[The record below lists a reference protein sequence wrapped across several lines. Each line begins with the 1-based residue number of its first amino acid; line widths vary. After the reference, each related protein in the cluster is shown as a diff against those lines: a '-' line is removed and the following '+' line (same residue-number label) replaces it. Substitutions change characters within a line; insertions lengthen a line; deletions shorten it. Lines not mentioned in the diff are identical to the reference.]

1 VKRRTCLIVLLCF
14 AACGPALGQP
24 RGGILKVR
32 LSNGT
37 TGGPGRAEKVT
48 LFRLRDGMV
57 PVKEA
62 GPVEGSFQM
71 DGIEVEGERPML
83 LQVTSRG
90 VNYNEPVQFGRGYE
104 AEAEITV
111 YDVFSQW
118 NERDLELETTRVL
131 LRREGERLLVDEV
144 HVVENRSSPPK
155 TYHDPN
161 GGFRFHIPTGSLREL
176 RSVSARGESGMPVP
190 QQASPLPDGSGYV
203 TRTAFKPGETELVVS
218 YEVDYSGSGYR
229 MESRV
234 FYPLP
239 EYYVFVAPP
248 DVKVEASG
256 WENLGLEPEG
266 RFAAF
271 RKRDVAAGSV
281 VSMSLSGGSSSGMS
295 EGSAAG
301 RGDGSPSSGEGAQV
315 SILPD
320 RSHYSK
326 AVVVMFMAAAL
337 AFGLLRTLYP
347 SRPSKPQKR
356 S

>member
-1 VKRRTCLIVLLCF
+1 VKRRTPLLVFLWF
-14 AACGPALGQP
+14 AAGAPALGQP
-24 RGGILKVR
+24 RGGVLKVR

-37 TGGPGRAEKVT
+37 TGGQGRAEKAT
-48 LFRLRDGMV
+48 LFRLRDEMV
-57 PVKEA
+57 PVKEV

-83 LQVTSRG
+83 LQVTSQG
-90 VNYNEPVQFGRGYE
+90 VNYNEPVRFGRGYE
-104 AEAEITV
+104 AEAEIAV
-111 YDVFSQW
+111 YDVFRDW
-118 NERDLELETTRVL
+118 NERDLELKTTRVL

-144 HVVENRSSPPK
+144 YVVENRSTPRK
-155 TYHDPN
+155 TYHNPDQ
-161 GGFRFHIPTGSLREL
+161 GFRFHIPTRGLREL

-190 QQASPLPDGSGYV
+190 QQASPLPGGSGYQ

-218 YEVDYSGSGYR
+218 YEVDYPDSGYR

-239 EYYVFVAPP
+239 EYYVFIAPP
-248 DVKVEASG
+248 DVKVEAAG

-266 RFAAF
+266 RFVAF
-271 RKRDVAAGSV
+271 RKREVAAGS
-281 VSMSLSGGSSSGMS
+281 SMEMSLSGGSSTAMGAGGGESAES
-295 EGSAAG
+295 RTSASGSAE
-301 RGDGSPSSGEGAQV
+301 EGAQV
-315 SILPD
+315 SIIAD
-320 RSHYSK
+320 GSQYSK

-347 SRPSKPQKR
+347 PRPSKR